1 MKTTAFL
8 LTILLSAVTIW
19 AQTVV
24 KGKITDTKGEP
35 LAGANVFIKGSYD
48 GTAATEDGSYS
59 FKTTTKGKVLL
70 VATFIGF
77 ANFEK
82 EINIDGKAVEVNFTL
97 KEEVNRINDVV
108 ITAGTYETADRKRSV
123 TLQPLDIVT
132 TPSAAGDIYGALT
145 ALPGTATVGE
155 DGRLFVRGGDG
166 YETKTFIDGLLSKK
180 PYSSNVPD
188 LPSRGRFSPFLFSGT
203 TFSTGGYSAE
213 YGQALSS
220 ALILNTTAFPQ
231 KTQTD
236 VSIMSIGGAV
246 SQTVKGKKS
255 SLSLGVEYTNLAPYF
270 QLVPHKYT
278 MNRYPEAVGT
288 TFTLRRKIT
297 KNGILKA
304 FSTYSATRF
313 GLQYPD
319 LSQMGTMA
327 NISIANQN
335 SYTNISYSDDL
346 GKGWT
351 IKGGVAFTFDDNNLN
366 LESIL
371 VKETN
376 SNMQAKVVAKKNFS
390 NNFTLS
396 FGAEETFNRFNQH
409 YRVIESQFEN
419 RSEFDDFGTSLFAEG
434 EFRLFSRLA
443 LRTGLRGEHSSLLND
458 SRIAARL
465 SAAVKLSQ
473 SAQVSIAYGN
483 FYQTPEEKLLRF
495 TSSLGFEQ
503 ADHYIVNYQW
513 ERTNRI
519 VRFEVYRKDY
529 KDLVTFNP
537 VEFWNGNLY
546 ANSGTGRSQGVDVFF
561 RDRKTFRFFEYWVS
575 YSFVDSKRKYR
586 DYPEMVTPPFAP
598 THSASFVGKL
608 WVQSITT
615 LFGISATFA
624 TGRPFNNP
632 NSSKFMDGRTP
643 YYNDISIN
651 CSHLRTIL
659 RKPAIIYFSVNN
671 LLGRDN
677 IFGYRY
683 YTQPNAEGVYESMPV
698 KSESKRFYFIGIF
711 ITI

>member
-1 MKTTAFL
+1 
-8 LTILLSAVTIW
+8 
-19 AQTVV
+19 
-24 KGKITDTKGEP
+24 
-35 LAGANVFIKGSYD
+35 
-48 GTAATEDGSYS
+48 
-59 FKTTTKGKVLL
+59 
-70 VATFIGF
+70 
-77 ANFEK
+77 
-82 EINIDGKAVEVNFTL
+82 
-97 KEEVNRINDVV
+97 
-108 ITAGTYETADRKRSV
+108 
-123 TLQPLDIVT
+123 
-132 TPSAAGDIYGALT
+132 
-145 ALPGTATVGE
+145 
-155 DGRLFVRGGDG
+155 LFVRGGDG

-236 VSIMSIGGAV
+236 ISLMTIGGGV
-246 SQTVKGKKS
+246 SQTLKGEKT
-255 SLSLGVEYTNLAPYF
+255 SLSLGVDYTNLAPYF

-278 MNRYPEAVGT
+278 MNRYPEAVGA

-297 KNGILKA
+297 ENGVLKA
-304 FSTYSATRF
+304 FSTNSATRF

-371 VKETN
+371 VDETN

-390 NNFTLS
+390 NKFTLS
-396 FGAEETFNRFNQH
+396 FGAEETYNRFNQH
-409 YRVIESQFEN
+409 YRVVEGQFEN

-434 EFRLFSRLA
+434 EFRLLSRLA
-443 LRTGLRGEHSSLLND
+443 LRTGLRGEHSTLLND

-615 LFGISATFA
+615 QFGLSAAFA
-624 TGRPFNNP
+624 TGRPYNNP
-632 NSSKFMDGRTP
+632 NSTSFMDGRTSF
-643 YYNDISIN
+643 YNDISIN
-651 CSHLRTIL
+651 CSNLRTIL
-659 RKPAIIYFSVNN
+659 GKPAIIYLSINN

-698 KSESKRFYFIGIF
+698 KSDSKRFYFIGIF